1 MIMKKQ
7 ILTDNE
13 TKTFLMK
20 AFGCSRQ
27 QVWRALNFERNSEKA
42 QRIRR
47 LALQR
52 GGKLTE
58 GYVPQCETTHNTAA
72 RTMEQTF
79 GPRVKIVHDRNNN
92 EVTVFVDGVK
102 KESYN
107 ITSISDFMQLQYE
120 VAQIAAAL

>member
-1 MIMKKQ
+1 MKKQ

-42 QRIRR
+42 QRIRI
-47 LALQR
+47 LALKR

-58 GYVPQCETTHNTAA
+58 GYVSQCETTHNTAE
-72 RTMEQTF
+72 RTMEQSF
-79 GPRVKIVHDRNNN
+79 GSRVKIVADYKTD
-92 EVTVFVDGVK
+92 EVKVLVDGIEK
-102 KESYN
+102 DRYN
-107 ITSISDFMQLQYE
+107 ISSIPEFMQLQHE
-120 VAQIAAAL
+120 VEQMAAAL

>member
-1 MIMKKQ
+1 MKKQ

-42 QRIRR
+42 QRIRI
-47 LALQR
+47 LALKR

-58 GYVPQCETTHNTAA
+58 GYVSQCETTHNTAE
-72 RTMEQTF
+72 RTMEQSF
-79 GPRVKIVHDRNNN
+79 GSRVKIVADYKTD
-92 EVTVFVDGVK
+92 EVRVLVDGIEK
-102 KESYN
+102 DKYN
-107 ITSISDFMQLQYE
+107 ISSIPEFMQLQHE
-120 VAQIAAAL
+120 VEQMAAAL

>member
-1 MIMKKQ
+1 MKKQ

-42 QRIRR
+42 QRIRI
-47 LALQR
+47 LALKR

-58 GYVPQCETTHNTAA
+58 GYVSQCETTHNTAE
-72 RTMEQTF
+72 RTMEQSF
-79 GPRVKIVHDRNNN
+79 GSRVKIVADYKTA
-92 EVTVFVDGVK
+92 EVKVLVDGIEK
-102 KESYN
+102 DKYN
-107 ITSISDFMQLQYE
+107 ISSIPEFMQLQHE
-120 VAQIAAAL
+120 VEQMAAAL

>member
-1 MIMKKQ
+1 MKKQ

-27 QVWRALNFERNSEKA
+27 QVWRALNFERNSDKA
-42 QRIRR
+42 QRIRI
-47 LALQR
+47 LALKR

-58 GYVPQCETTHNTAA
+58 GYIPQCETTHNTAD

-79 GPRVKIVHDRNNN
+79 GSRVKIVADYKTN
-92 EVTVFVDGVK
+92 EVKVFVDGIE
-102 KESYN
+102 KEKYN
-107 ITSISDFMQLQYE
+107 ISSIPEFMQLQNE
-120 VAQIAAAL
+120 VEQMAAAL

>member
-1 MIMKKQ
+1 MKKQ

-42 QRIRR
+42 QRIRI
-47 LALQR
+47 LALKR

-58 GYVPQCETTHNTAA
+58 GYVSQCETTHNTAE
-72 RTMEQTF
+72 RTMEQSF
-79 GPRVKIVHDRNNN
+79 GSRVKIVADYKTD
-92 EVTVFVDGVK
+92 EVKVLVDGIEK
-102 KESYN
+102 DKYN
-107 ITSISDFMQLQYE
+107 ISSIPEFMQLQHE
-120 VAQIAAAL
+120 VEQMAAAL

>member
-1 MIMKKQ
+1 MKKQ

-42 QRIRR
+42 QRIRI
-47 LALQR
+47 LALKR

-58 GYVPQCETTHNTAA
+58 GYVPQCETTHNTAE
-72 RTMEQTF
+72 RTMEQSF
-79 GPRVKIVHDRNNN
+79 GSRVKIVADYKTD
-92 EVTVFVDGVK
+92 EVKVLVDGIEK
-102 KESYN
+102 DKYN
-107 ITSISDFMQLQYE
+107 ISSIPEFMQLQNE
-120 VAQIAAAL
+120 VEQMAAAL

>member
-1 MIMKKQ
+1 MKKQ

-27 QVWRALNFERNSEKA
+27 QVWRALNFERNSDKA
-42 QRIRR
+42 QRIRM
-47 LALQR
+47 LALKR

-58 GYVPQCETTHNTAA
+58 GYIPQCETTHNTAD

-79 GPRVKIVHDRNNN
+79 GPRVKIVADRNNG
-92 EVTVFVDGVK
+92 VVSVIVDGVEK
-102 KESYN
+102 DNYSN
-107 ITSISDFMQLQYE
+107 LSVPDFMQLQYE
-120 VAQIAAAL
+120 VEQMAASL